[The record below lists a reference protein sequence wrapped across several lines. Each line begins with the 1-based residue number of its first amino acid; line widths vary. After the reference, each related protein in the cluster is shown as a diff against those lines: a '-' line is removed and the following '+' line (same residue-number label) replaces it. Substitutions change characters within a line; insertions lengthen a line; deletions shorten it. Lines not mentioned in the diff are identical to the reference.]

1 VITLLTGAPGAGKT
15 ALLVEWLRTLYADRP
30 IFVHG
35 LNGLTLPHVP
45 VDAAK
50 WHTELPDGA
59 ILVVDEAQQVWRP
72 RGPGHAPSAAVQEME
87 THRHRDID
95 IFLTTQ
101 KPNLIDSNIRG
112 LVGRHV
118 HIRDTGWLGRYIYE
132 WPECSENLAWKT
144 CVIKRK
150 FKLPAKAFSLY
161 KSATGHTGSA
171 RTKSVLPWI
180 TAGLVGLALVLAFL
194 VYRAIASKTAPPVA
208 PGASAHIEAKPI
220 PARDSSPA
228 PGRGQA
234 GAAAAAW
241 PVYESGPV
249 VPDRDPYAGR
259 AIQLEGQ
266 WTVGGVVHGV
276 FGVLVNG
283 ERVATASLGQ
293 LVRMGYSWTDLGPCS
308 GLLRHG
314 DRERVIT
321 CAPAPHRVEAR
332 GEGMR
337 SPSDGSAGP
346 PTGIGAVLGLGS

>member
-1 VITLLTGAPGAGKT
+1 MITLLTGAPGAGKT

-35 LNGLTLPHVP
+35 LDGLTLPHVP

-72 RGPGHAPSAAVQEME
+72 RGPGHAPAQAVQEME

-101 KPNLIDSNIRG
+101 KPNLIDANIRG

-118 HIRDTGWLGRYIYE
+118 HIRDTGWLGRYMYE

-144 CVIKRK
+144 CVIKSK
-150 FKLPAKAFSLY
+150 FKLPTKAFGLY
-161 KSATGHTGSA
+161 KSAVGHTGAA
-171 RTKSVLPWI
+171 RTKSMLPFI
-180 TAGLVGLALVLAFL
+180 TAGLIGLALVLAFL
-194 VYRAIASKTAPPVA
+194 VYRAIASKTAPREVP
-208 PGASAHIEAKPI
+208 AHLDAK
-220 PARDSSPA
+220 PARDAA
-228 PGRGQA
+228 PVPSRQQA

-249 VPDRDPYAGR
+249 VQDRDPYAGR
-259 AIQLEGQ
+259 ALQLEGQ
-266 WTVGGVVHGV
+266 WTVAGAVHAV

-293 LVRMGYSWTDLGPCS
+293 LVRMGYAWTDLGPCA
-308 GLLRHG
+308 GVLRHG

-321 CAPAPHRVEAR
+321 CAPAPRAADPR
-332 GEGMR
+332 
-337 SPSDGSAGP
+337 GSARESTP
-346 PTGIGAVLGLGS
+346 QAPQSAAVGIGAALGFGG